1 MAQKGIII
9 NTNEAGH
16 VDASDHAFLFKSIF
30 GDSGIL
36 NIGNKL
42 AVTKINN
49 NKIRLNSGIYIM
61 SNGVPIKIDG
71 YEDFTIISGTL
82 GRKRKDAVIAEY
94 IKDGNGEGDDIARIR
109 IITGDYAVSDPQLP
123 AISNTETKLQEIIY
137 TLTINET
144 ALTIDNT
151 LPKFIK
157 TLNNVTSF
165 TYSTEEQ
172 WTGEYWLDG
181 KKIYTKTIQST
192 INLFAS
198 GNVRHN
204 ITNIGTYRTFDMN
217 NSFWLINDNRYCLGR
232 YESPTAFIS
241 PGNIGNTHLN
251 LFVGSDWSGDTTKPV
266 YITIRYT
273 KEEVR

>member
-94 IKDGNGEGDDIARIR
+94 IKDGNGEGDDIARIK
-109 IITGDYAVSDPQLP
+109 ILTGNYAISNPQLP

-137 TLTINET
+137 S
-144 ALTIDNT
+144 LTIDETTMTIDNSSQT
-151 LPKFIK
+151 FIK
-157 TLNNVTSF
+157 DLNNVASF
-165 TYSTEEQ
+165 KYSTEEQ
-172 WTGEYWLDG
+172 FTGDYWLDS
-181 KKIYTKTIQST
+181 KKIYTKTVAVD
-192 INLFAS
+192 FS
-198 GNVRHN
+198 GTNISILHN
-204 ITNIGTYRTFDMN
+204 IKNLNNVIRAQMFWYDNLENMWRTGLIRYDN
-217 NSFWLINDNRYCLGR
+217 ADIYIKYAGVNSTHIIISAKGVDWQNR
-232 YESPTAFIS
+232 T
-241 PGNIGNTHLN
+241 
-251 LFVGSDWSGDTTKPV
+251 SDR
-266 YITIRYT
+266 YITLYYT
-273 KEEVR
+273 KKEE

>member
-71 YEDFTIISGTL
+71 YEDFTITSGTL

-94 IKDGNGEGDDIARIR
+94 IKDGNGEGDDIARIK
-109 IITGDYAVSDPQLP
+109 ILTGNYAISNPQLP
-123 AISNTETKLQEIIY
+123 AISNTETKLQEVIY
-137 TLTINET
+137 S
-144 ALTIDNT
+144 LTIDETTMTIDNSSQ
-151 LPKFIK
+151 KFIK
-157 TLNNVTSF
+157 DLNNVTSF
-165 TYSTEEQ
+165 KYSTEEQ
-172 WTGEYWLDG
+172 WTGDYWVDG
-181 KKIYTKTIQST
+181 KKIYTKTVAVDFNDGENTISHGIVGFGALIDCRIVWYDTMDKNWRYGDRRDTNDTCIIVYAVST
-192 INLFAS
+192 TGIAIKS
-198 GNVRHN
+198 
-204 ITNIGTYRTFDMN
+204 TGTSWQTRTKD
-217 NSFWLINDNRYCLGR
+217 RYVTL
-232 YESPTAFIS
+232 
-241 PGNIGNTHLN
+241 
-251 LFVGSDWSGDTTKPV
+251 
-266 YITIRYT
+266 RYT
-273 KEEVR
+273 KDEVNK